1 MEAFFRVYSFISLIW
16 IQIKFQFSFVV
27 LTATLAQKT
36 GSVSPHDGPVIHS
49 MMMEAA
55 KNVEQQ
61 LSIQELIDIPP
72 PNKDALQRLSFGKLI
87 ELSKFL
93 MTEGVL
99 YL

>member
-1 MEAFFRVYSFISLIW
+1 LAAISFRSFPISGLTSPNT
-16 IQIKFQFSFVV
+16 SFK
-27 LTATLAQKT
+27 TL
-36 GSVSPHDGPVIHS
+36 
-49 MMMEAA
+49 EAA

-99 YL
+99 KDVFGLQW